1 MAGGEEQA
9 PVTGASGATS
19 DATPAPGGTAA
30 DTPPGAGLVVEPVAT
45 PRRRP
50 SERYVQGLRD
60 LGASA
65 ETVELATGERILRRR
80 PRP

>member
-1 MAGGEEQA
+1 MAGSEGQA
-9 PVTGASGATS
+9 HAT
-19 DATPAPGGTAA
+19 GTADA
-30 DTPPGAGLVVEPVAT
+30 ASPPEGPTTDTPPEAGLVVEPVAA

-50 SERYVQGLRD
+50 SEGYVQGLRD